1 MQWAPRATTEP
12 PHSTCDDPLLVS
24 NTSISE
30 AEVVESVKSLKRR
43 KAAGSDGIPPEF
55 WKAICTYNSPACRW
69 AVLLCNKVWTEGSV
83 PTSWHEATVAAIF
96 KKGDPACCENYRPI
110 SLLAV
115 GYKIFAAIL
124 LRRLKDAGAEDRI
137 WPTQFG
143 FRSGCGCADAL
154 FIARRKVENAWARK
168 NGNLLLLALDWAKA
182 FDSISPAGLVNAMS
196 RFGIP
201 YHFCSV
207 VRGIYNGRHLM
218 VRDGGVTSGQ
228 HPQCFG
234 ISQGC
239 PLSPFLFSIVMT
251 LLIQDAKAAFL
262 SRRDPARTGEISE
275 LMYADDTLILAVN
288 NEDAEIYMQCIEQAG
303 RMYGLQLNWNKLEV
317 LPVRCEARI
326 KKPNGDYVVSK
337 ESLLYLGSFLCD
349 NGSIGPEL
357 NRRLG
362 AARAEFQTL
371 CRVWNHA
378 VLPKAEKI
386 RIFEACVLSK
396 LLYCLHT
403 AWLNKA
409 ELRRLNAF
417 QSSTSRTPL

>member
-1 MQWAPRATTEP
+1 M
-12 PHSTCDDPLLVS
+12 
-24 NTSISE
+24 
-30 AEVVESVKSLKRR
+30 
-43 KAAGSDGIPPEF
+43 
-55 WKAICTYNSPACRW
+55 
-69 AVLLCNKVWTEGSV
+69 CNKAWNEGSV

-115 GYKIFAAIL
+115 GYQIFAAIL

-168 NGNLLLLALDWAKA
+168 DGNLLLL
-182 FDSISPAGLVNAMS
+182 AGLVNAMS

-207 VRGIYNGRHLM
+207 VCSIYNGRHFM
-218 VRDGGVTSGQ
+218 VRDGGATSHQ
-228 HPQCFG
+228 HPQSVL

-251 LLIQDAKAAFL
+251 MLIQDAKATFL

-275 LMYADDTLILAVN
+275 LMYADDTLILATN

-317 LPVRCEARI
+317 LPVRCEAR
-326 KKPNGDYVVSK
+326 V
-337 ESLLYLGSFLCD
+337 
-349 NGSIGPEL
+349 
-357 NRRLG
+357 
-362 AARAEFQTL
+362 
-371 CRVWNHA
+371 
-378 VLPKAEKI
+378 
-386 RIFEACVLSK
+386 
-396 LLYCLHT
+396 
-403 AWLNKA
+403 
-409 ELRRLNAF
+409 
-417 QSSTSRTPL
+417 RTPKWRACGFEGIVGLFGKLFV